1 MNQSTEN
8 NKENVLLSLIGEDQL
23 ISIVESAVR
32 KIMLELK
39 EPAPE
44 VNKWLTSE
52 QVCQML
58 HISKSTL
65 VNYRKRNVIASHKLE
80 GKLLFRAEE
89 ILNKIAKIRQFKS
102 VQESMN

>member
-1 MNQSTEN
+1 MNQQ
-8 NKENVLLSLIGEDQL
+8 KENVLLSVIGENDL
-23 ISIVESAVR
+23 KVIIEDAFR

-39 EPAPE
+39 EDIPE
-44 VNKWLTSE
+44 VDEWLTSE

-65 VNYRKRNVIASHKLE
+65 VNYRKRNVIASHKIE

-89 ILNKIAKIRQFKS
+89 ILAKINKIKVFKS
-102 VQESMN
+102 EGELVH